1 MPYSLTLFKSLG
13 AVIPGRHFLNPVSL
27 SKIIMYESL
36 HCALSGDGA
45 LEFAQKREFPIC
57 EPDELISELAREKV
71 NVSYEN
77 YLDYVKYY
85 YEGKPLGEETHDTVS
100 AVAMDANGHL
110 ACAMSTG
117 TCKSLSFGLQN
128 ICFQKSYN
136 NLMNQRNSY

>member
-1 MPYSLTLFKSLG
+1 
-13 AVIPGRHFLNPVSL
+13 
-27 SKIIMYESL
+27 MYESP

-45 LEFAQKREFPIC
+45 LEFARKKEFPIC
-57 EPDELISELAREKV
+57 KPDDLISELAREKV

-100 AVAMDANGHL
+100 AVAMDTEGHGDTVSAVAMDANGHL

-128 ICFQKSYN
+128 ICF
-136 NLMNQRNSY
+136 